1 MASISK
7 KTLIRVRGQLRNCLD
22 LMHDEANASAKE
34 EVIHAIAVLDNLIE
48 SDERQAQAE
57 LVIQLVGKIIEKLP
71 WIVSVM
77 SEID

>member
-7 KTLIRVRGQLRNCLD
+7 KTLIRVRGRLSNCLD

-48 SDERQAQAE
+48 SDDRQAEAE

>member
-7 KTLIRVRGQLRNCLD
+7 KTLIRVRGRLCNCLD

-48 SDERQAQAE
+48 SDDRQAEAE

-71 WIVSVM
+71 LIVSVM

>member
-1 MASISK
+1 
-7 KTLIRVRGQLRNCLD
+7 
-22 LMHDEANASAKE
+22 MHDEANASAKE

-77 SEID
+77 SEIN

>member
-7 KTLIRVRGQLRNCLD
+7 KTLIRVRGRLSNCLD

-77 SEID
+77 SKIN